1 MSEHFYHLVLS
12 LLPVVILLV
21 WRIRNTKR
29 DLTRHIFLA
38 VIVAILI
45 SILSFPIHP
54 WHLNQDNQFQNYA
67 CCILYP
73 TFVTAVFA
81 FSLFIAQ
88 VIERFKLP
96 EVYINVANNFL
107 INYRAPPTV

>member
-1 MSEHFYHLVLS
+1 MSEHFYHFVLS

-21 WRIRNTKR
+21 WLIRNTKR

-38 VIVAILI
+38 AIVAVLI
-45 SILSFPIHP
+45 SILSFPIHS
-54 WHLNQDNQFQNYA
+54 WHLNQDNQFQNYD

-73 TFVTAVFA
+73 TFVTAVFTL
-81 FSLFIAQ
+81 SLFVAPM
-88 VIERFKLP
+88 IERVKQP
-96 EVYINVANNFL
+96 EVYICVANTFL